1 MRVGIPK
8 ESRAAESRVAGT
20 PASVKK
26 LVKKGLRVAVER
38 GAGVAAG
45 FTDQEYASE
54 GAELVDRAAA
64 FGSEIV
70 LKVHKPSAEELPLM
84 KTGALLISFLEPYL
98 NDGVLEKLAQAK
110 IDSLSMEM
118 IPRTSRAQSMD
129 ALSSQANIAGYRA
142 VIEAAN
148 RYRRFFPMM
157 MTSAGMNKPAKTLV
171 LGAGVAGLQ
180 AIATAKRLGST
191 VEAFDVRPEVKEQI
205 QSLGAKYLELDIGE
219 AGTGQGGYAKELS
232 EEGKRKQQA
241 ALTERLKK
249 FDIVISTANV
259 PGRKAPTLITE
270 EAVRGMRAGSVII
283 DMAAPSGGNCP
294 LTELD
299 KVVEKHGVVIVGL
312 SNYPSLVAADA
323 SQFYAQNL
331 VNLLGLVFPDKA
343 TDQIKLNLEDDILA
357 GSLATHQG
365 QVKVKR

>member
-8 ESRAAESRVAGT
+8 ESRPGEARVAGT
-20 PASVKK
+20 PASIKK
-26 LVKKGLRVAVER
+26 LVKKGLKVTIER
-38 GAGVAAG
+38 GAGVPAG
-45 FTDQEYASE
+45 FTDQEYAHE
-54 GAELVDRAAA
+54 GAELVDRASA
-64 FGSEIV
+64 FGCNIV
-70 LKVHKPSAEELPLM
+70 LKVHKPSNDELPLL
-84 KTGALLISFLEPYL
+84 KAGSLLISFLEPYI
-98 NDGVLEKLAQAK
+98 NDGTLEKLATSQ

-142 VIEAAN
+142 VIEGAN

-270 EAVRGMRAGSVII
+270 EAVRGMRPGSVII

-294 LTELD
+294 LTEAD

-343 TDQIKLNLEDDILA
+343 SDQIKLNLEDDILA
-357 GSLATHQG
+357 GSLATYQG